1 MVYKRKMQQEYTL
14 KQISISAHFK
24 DTSTS
29 ISRRHQILSFSYFQV
44 QFICSIIEIIF
55 FFFKV
60 ESSWIYVQL
69 YAIFCLDIKLQNF
82 IFSYTDK
89 TKSYPR
95 NFAVGLNFAELEG
108 FFFNKNINFS
118 GYVLENLLYFSN
130 FCKIVQ
136 KRNLQI
142 LREDK
147 KYLKWDGNCS
157 SLKRPFTELSFP
169 IKCPGSIQKNKIDRH
184 KASKL
189 KLYALLA
196 LLQRSCCEI
205 KVRISWVPLRNSS
218 PSETSVSL
226 YKAHGFVGLME
237 KIPLFINFPFSFKP
251 TSYLTLLSSALSTRL
266 SDDISSLFPPAL
278 QSTTFFS
285 IQNCNPLLVLY
296 FLDNYIS
303 VFSSSSVN

>member
-1 MVYKRKMQQEYTL
+1 M
-14 KQISISAHFK
+14 
-24 DTSTS
+24 
-29 ISRRHQILSFSYFQV
+29 
-44 QFICSIIEIIF
+44 
-55 FFFKV
+55 
-60 ESSWIYVQL
+60 
-69 YAIFCLDIKLQNF
+69 
-82 IFSYTDK
+82 
-89 TKSYPR
+89 
-95 NFAVGLNFAELEG
+95 
-108 FFFNKNINFS
+108 
-118 GYVLENLLYFSN
+118 
-130 FCKIVQ
+130 
-136 KRNLQI
+136 
-142 LREDK
+142 
-147 KYLKWDGNCS
+147 KWDGNCS

-196 LLQRSCCEI
+196 LLQRSYCEI

-251 TSYLTLLSSALSTRL
+251 TSYLTLLSSALSTHL

-296 FLDNYIS
+296 FLDNYIC
-303 VFSSSSVN
+303 VFFFLCQLTSRFFFKFTKIHNTKSSNTKSLLLSCMSNSFTRISCDKLYTVILFFLK